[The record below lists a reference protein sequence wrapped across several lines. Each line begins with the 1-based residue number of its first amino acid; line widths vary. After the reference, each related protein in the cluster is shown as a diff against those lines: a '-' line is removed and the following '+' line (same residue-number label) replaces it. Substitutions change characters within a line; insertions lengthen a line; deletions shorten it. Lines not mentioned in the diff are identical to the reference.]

1 MIEMEGQKNTIVVFS
16 GDMDKV
22 MAALVIGSTSAA
34 MGDEVVLFFTF
45 WGINALRKEKPPRL
59 HKKLLHKMFGWMMPR
74 GIKKLALSKMQMMGM
89 GKAFMNRAM
98 AMAGVDTPAQMLEK
112 AQAAGVKLYACEMS
126 MQVMGIQ
133 PEELI
138 DGVELAGAATYLFE
152 ASEGRINL
160 FV

>member
-1 MIEMEGQKNTIVVFS
+1 MESQKNTIVVFS

-22 MAALVIGSTSAA
+22 MAALIISSTSAA

-45 WGINALRKEKPPRL
+45 WGINALRREKPPKL

-74 GIKKLALSKMQMMGM
+74 GIKKLALSKLQMMGL

-98 AMAGVDTPAQMLEK
+98 GMAGVATPAELLAQ

-126 MQVMGIQ
+126 LQVMGIQ

-152 ASEGRINL
+152 ASAGRVNL
-160 FV
+160 FI